1 MISVDDCAHF
11 IYVNIC
17 DLVCAGSLSAEI
29 EATQLNVSM
38 EEFNKLLKE
47 YQQIFPESA

>member
-17 DLVCAGSLSAEI
+17 DLVCDGALSAEI
-29 EATQLNVSM
+29 GAEQLNVSM
-38 EEFNKLLKE
+38 EEFHKLLKE
-47 YQQIFPESA
+47 YEQKISEPA